1 MLRPIRVGLGPTSII
16 VALYTSAIQINQVE
30 EAFIINC
37 IRWGLATIVF
47 VSTFYAGVVF
57 RPDNLEVFNQIQHSG
72 RNPAFIIP
80 RILLNLRMNQRK
92 DSMEFKAIHGI
103 LNLLSVFISLS
114 ILSTFMFFEE

>member
-72 RNPAFIIP
+72 RNPVSIIP
-80 RILLNLRMNQRK
+80 RILLNLRINQRK

-103 LNLLSVFISLS
+103 LNLSSVFISLS